1 MRWISLQINSID
13 KQILGKG
20 IMNLQIVFSTKS
32 KKILNFHQN
41 PKQNCKFL
49 QYQQDIHLN
58 LKYIYEIIQILISKE

>member
-1 MRWISLQINSID
+1 MD

-20 IMNLQIVFSTKS
+20 IMNLQIVFSTKG

-49 QYQQDIHLN
+49 RYQQDIHLN